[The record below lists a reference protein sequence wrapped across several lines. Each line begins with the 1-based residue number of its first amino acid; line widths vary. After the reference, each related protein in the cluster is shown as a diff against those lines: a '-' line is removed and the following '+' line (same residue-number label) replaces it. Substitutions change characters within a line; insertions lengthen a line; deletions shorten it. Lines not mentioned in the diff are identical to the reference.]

1 MSSDAMKTV
10 RMPAWSPRP
19 AQGAA
24 GASDR
29 PAASTRGSEAVTAPS
44 VAAEAVTAV
53 AVKDAAKAIET
64 YMKNS
69 NRNLEFKLD
78 EASGQMVVSVRDA
91 TTGDLIRQIP
101 GEAAL
106 RLARQLNDQPVSLV
120 NLKV

>member
-1 MSSDAMKTV
+1 V
-10 RMPAWSPRP
+10 
-19 AQGAA
+19 
-24 GASDR
+24 AS
-29 PAASTRGSEAVTAPS
+29 PAAAVEAVTA
-44 VAAEAVTAV
+44 E

-106 RLARQLNDQPVSLV
+106 RLARQLNDQTVSLV
-120 NLKV
+120 SLKV

>member
-1 MSSDAMKTV
+1 V
-10 RMPAWSPRP
+10 
-19 AQGAA
+19 
-24 GASDR
+24 
-29 PAASTRGSEAVTAPS
+29 AVTA
-44 VAAEAVTAV
+44 E

-106 RLARQLNDQPVSLV
+106 RLARQLNDQSVSLV